1 MAVTR
6 TYFAELPDDLK
17 AAVMRLEHCNAA
29 VSALE
34 IKLEHATAETA
45 NARGAVAQLFA
56 HYMQRAAT
64 GEKFPGLGI
73 AGAVE
78 RLPK

>member
-6 TYFAELPDDLK
+6 TYFAELPDD
-17 AAVMRLEHCNAA
+17 
-29 VSALE
+29 
-34 IKLEHATAETA
+34 
-45 NARGAVAQLFA
+45 
-56 HYMQRAAT
+56 
-64 GEKFPGLGI
+64 FPGLGI